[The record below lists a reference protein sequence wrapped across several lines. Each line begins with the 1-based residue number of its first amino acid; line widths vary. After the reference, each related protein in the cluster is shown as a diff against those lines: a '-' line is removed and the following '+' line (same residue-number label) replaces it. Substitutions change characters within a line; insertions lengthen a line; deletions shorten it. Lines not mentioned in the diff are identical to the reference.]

1 MIERVNMNMK
11 KVEEGDKSV
20 KRDDA
25 AVEVRE
31 DDEFGRRAIDERLN
45 GRRGV
50 KGAVERRFEARR
62 LSAIGV
68 RNVESVEKVDNVQ
81 KEVVNVVRVF
91 VVRRV
96 IVNDVKVAW

>member
-1 MIERVNMNMK
+1 M
-11 KVEEGDKSV
+11 
-20 KRDDA
+20 
-25 AVEVRE
+25 
-31 DDEFGRRAIDERLN
+31 
-45 GRRGV
+45 
-50 KGAVERRFEARR
+50 
-62 LSAIGV
+62 SAIGL